1 MSFLLDVDYDELK
14 SNELL
19 YSDDF
24 NEENNNNDSTVSKGY
39 TQEDYEEL
47 VLSFLQPLY
56 SKMAKNVT
64 VYISLF
70 FI

>member
-1 MSFLLDVDYDELK
+1 MSFLLDVDFDELK